1 MPPILA
7 PEEERKLIDAL
18 EAALQDPTSKK
29 YLKYLRDAV
38 FFSFG
43 LYAGLRVGECSSLKI
58 SNVAWE
64 GKRMP
69 NIFIQKA
76 FWKNCLE
83 AHIPWHPTLG
93 RLIDLWLPYRLKM
106 LPEKETDGILLVRNP
121 DFKRQ
126 DRAIS
131 RAGVTYMIRYWC
143 KRSGVKPF
151 IFHLLRHT
159 FGSRIAGQ
167 GSANLS
173 EAQHL
178 LRHRSLRS
186 TQVYLFAPQE
196 SLNKV
201 FEKAYENS
209 PVMRV

>member
-1 MPPILA
+1 MI
-7 PEEERKLIDAL
+7 R
-18 EAALQDPTSKK
+18 
-29 YLKYLRDAV
+29 
-38 FFSFG
+38 
-43 LYAGLRVGECSSLKI
+43 
-58 SNVAWE
+58 
-64 GKRMP
+64 
-69 NIFIQKA
+69 
-76 FWKNCLE
+76 FWS
-83 AHIPWHPTLG
+83 
-93 RLIDLWLPYRLKM
+93 
-106 LPEKETDGILLVRNP
+106 
-121 DFKRQ
+121 
-126 DRAIS
+126 DRAKI
-131 RAGVTYMIRYWC
+131 
-143 KRSGVKPF
+143 KPF
-151 IFHLLRHT
+151 IFHLMRHT

>member
-18 EAALQDPTSKK
+18 EAALQDTSAPK
-29 YLKYLRDAV
+29 YLKYLRDALL
-38 FFSFG
+38 FSFG
-43 LYAGLRVGECSSLKI
+43 LYAGLRIGECTALKI

-69 NIFIQKA
+69 TLFIQKG

-83 AHIPWHPTLG
+83 AHIPWHPTLA
-93 RLIDLWLPYRLKM
+93 RLIDLWLPHRLPM
-106 LPEKETDGILLVRNP
+106 LPEGVTDGILLINRK
-121 DFKRQ
+121 DAIRQ

-131 RAGVTYMIRYWC
+131 RPGVTYMIRFWTDRA
-143 KRSGVKPF
+143 KIKPF
-151 IFHLLRHT
+151 IFHLMRHT

>member
-18 EAALQDPTSKK
+18 EAALQDPPSLK
-29 YLKYLRDAV
+29 YLKHLRDAII
-38 FFSFG
+38 FSLG
-43 LYAGLRVGECSSLKI
+43 LYAGLRIGECTALKI
-58 SNVAWE
+58 SHVAWE

-69 NIFIQKA
+69 YLYIPKA

-93 RLIDLWLPYRLKM
+93 KLIDLWLPYRLKL
-106 LPEKETDGILLVRNP
+106 LPEGETDGILLIRSLGYR
-121 DFKRQ
+121 RQ

-151 IFHLLRHT
+151 TFHLLRHT
-159 FGSRIAGQ
+159 FGSRIAGV
-167 GSANLS
+167 GGANLS

-201 FEKAYENS
+201 FDKAYEDS